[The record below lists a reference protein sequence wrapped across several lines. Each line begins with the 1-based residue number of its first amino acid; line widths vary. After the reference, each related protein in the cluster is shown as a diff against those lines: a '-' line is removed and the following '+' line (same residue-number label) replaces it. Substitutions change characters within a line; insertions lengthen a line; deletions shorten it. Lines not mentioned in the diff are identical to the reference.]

1 VTARSTPH
9 VLTISP
15 EQIDMSLIAV
25 AAQSLRDGQLVAFP
39 TETVY
44 GLGCN
49 ALDERAIA
57 KVFRAKGRPSS
68 DPLIV
73 HVDGLA
79 MVETVIDGPLPASAR
94 ALADA
99 FWPGP
104 LTMVL
109 PRGPA
114 VPLAVTSGLDRVA
127 VRCPSHPVAAAL
139 IHEAA
144 IPVTAPSAN
153 RFNHI
158 SPTSAAHVIGDL
170 GESIDVIIDSGR
182 TQHGLESTVVALDG
196 ADVTILRHGAIT
208 AEQLAQI
215 QAITIVDDGTSVDSP
230 SSPGHE
236 KRHYSPRTPTIAVR
250 AGVFTESTGFDTAA
264 PVIFAGFTD
273 RLPELSGAASFEPL
287 GSVAALD
294 RVAHD
299 LYFELRRIDALA
311 GSAIVVELTGEPGLG
326 RAIDDRLTRAAGSVV
341 VETADDLITALE
353 TALATRSD
361 Q

>member
-1 VTARSTPH
+1 
-9 VLTISP
+9 
-15 EQIDMSLIAV
+15 MSLIAI
-25 AAQSLRDGQLVAFP
+25 AASALRDGQLVAFP

-49 ALDERAIA
+49 ALDEDAIA
-57 KVFRAKGRPSS
+57 KVFAAKGRPSS

-94 ALADA
+94 ALAQM

-104 LTMVL
+104 LTMIL
-109 PRGPA
+109 PKGEA
-114 VPLAVTSGLDRVA
+114 VPLAVTSGLDSVA

-139 IHEAA
+139 IHHAG

-158 SPTSAAHVIGDL
+158 SPTSAQHVIGDL
-170 GESIDVIIDSGR
+170 GESLDVIIDSGR
-182 TQHGLESTVVALDG
+182 TEHGLESTVVALDG

-208 AEQLAQI
+208 VEQLAQVT
-215 QAITIVDDGTSVDSP
+215 AISIVDDGTSVDSP

-250 AGVFTESTGFDTAA
+250 AGLFAEVAQVTTTSGT
-264 PVIFAGFTD
+264 VFAGFAD
-273 RLPELSGAASFEPL
+273 RQPTLPADARFEPL
-287 GSVAALD
+287 GSIGGLD

-311 GSAIVVELTGEPGLG
+311 APTIIVELTGEPGLG
-326 RAIDDRLTRAAGSVV
+326 RAIDDRLTRAAGSIVV
-341 VETADDLITALE
+341 QTIDDLAAAVE
-353 TALATRSD
+353 EALAT
-361 Q
+361 